1 MYCAGLLIADRFDV
15 LPQAT
20 RPAFSLL
27 DTLYRY
33 IMKKYT
39 PAIIQ
44 ITNNPQMRKEVR
56 PLTSKTPM
64 LKRIAPIVRIRSFF
78 IATTLHRQL
87 LPLHG

>member
-1 MYCAGLLIADRFDV
+1 MYCAGLLTAARFDV

-44 ITNNPQMRKEVR
+44 MINNPQIMDEVR
-56 PLTSKTPM
+56 MLTSKIPT
-64 LKRIAPIVRIRSFF
+64 LNSIAPIVRIRSFF
-78 IATTLHRQL
+78 IATTLHQQL